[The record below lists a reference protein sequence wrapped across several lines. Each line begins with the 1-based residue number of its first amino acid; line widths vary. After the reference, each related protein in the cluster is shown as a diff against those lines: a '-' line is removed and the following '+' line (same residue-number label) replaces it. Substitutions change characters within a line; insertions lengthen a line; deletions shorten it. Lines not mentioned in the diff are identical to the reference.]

1 MAQTENSVTAYDVED
16 WKNKGRTQMSPT
28 ERESWLNE
36 GQLLLTDY
44 AEGIEREWE
53 LIKFYGQL
61 LAAVADWCIVFLKA
75 HMVRSGR
82 MGRNLIISAD
92 GSNISRKR

>member
-16 WKNKGRTQMSPT
+16 WKNKGRIQMSPA

-44 AEGIEREWE
+44 AEGIEREW
-53 LIKFYGQL
+53 
-61 LAAVADWCIVFLKA
+61 
-75 HMVRSGR
+75 
-82 MGRNLIISAD
+82 N
-92 GSNISRKR
+92 

>member
-16 WKNKGRTQMSPT
+16 WKNKGRTQMSPA

-44 AEGIEREWE
+44 AEALR
-53 LIKFYGQL
+53 
-61 LAAVADWCIVFLKA
+61 
-75 HMVRSGR
+75 VR
-82 MGRNLIISAD
+82 L
-92 GSNISRKR
+92 

>member
-16 WKNKGRTQMSPT
+16 WKNKGRIQMSPA

-53 LIKFYGQL
+53 LIKFYSQL

-82 MGRNLIISAD
+82 TDRNLIISAD
-92 GSNISRKR
+92 GSNTSRRK

>member
-16 WKNKGRTQMSPT
+16 WKNKGRTQMSPA

-61 LAAVADWCIVFLKA
+61 LAAVADWCIVFLKGCTWSE
-75 HMVRSGR
+75 VDGR
-82 MGRNLIISAD
+82 AGT
-92 GSNISRKR
+92 

>member
-16 WKNKGRTQMSPT
+16 WKNKGRTQMSPA

-53 LIKFYGQL
+53 LIKRYADADPVIAA
-61 LAAVADWCIVFLKA
+61 AAVCRAEMEPALDDLNPF
-75 HMVRSGR
+75 
-82 MGRNLIISAD
+82 
-92 GSNISRKR
+92 

>member
-1 MAQTENSVTAYDVED
+1 MAQTEKSVTAYDVED
-16 WKNKGRTQMSPT
+16 WKNKGGVQMPPAD
-28 ERESWLNE
+28 RENWLNE

-61 LAAVADWCIVFLKA
+61 LAAVADWCVVFLKGA
-75 HMVRSGR
+75 HGPKWTD
-82 MGRNLIISAD
+82 RNLIISAD
-92 GSNISRKR
+92 GSSTSRKR

>member
-16 WKNKGRTQMSPT
+16 WKNKGRMQMSPA

-53 LIKFYGQL
+53 LIKFYGQDRKSTRL
-61 LAAVADWCIVFLKA
+61 NSS
-75 HMVRSGR
+75 HPNPSR
-82 MGRNLIISAD
+82 MPSSA
-92 GSNISRKR
+92 

>member
-16 WKNKGRTQMSPT
+16 WKNKGRIQMSPA

-44 AEGIEREWE
+44 AEGIEREWDTIPSDNRE
-53 LIKFYGQL
+53 LQ
-61 LAAVADWCIVFLKA
+61 
-75 HMVRSGR
+75 RSLRRWRTGA
-82 MGRNLIISAD
+82 S
-92 GSNISRKR
+92 SF